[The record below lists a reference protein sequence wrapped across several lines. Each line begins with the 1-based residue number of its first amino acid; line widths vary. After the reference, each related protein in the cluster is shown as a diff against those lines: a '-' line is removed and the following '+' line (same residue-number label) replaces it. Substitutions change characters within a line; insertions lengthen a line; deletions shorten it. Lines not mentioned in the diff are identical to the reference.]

1 MGTLTDEL
9 RRRLDVP
16 VDLVPDTLLDAA
28 LAVAADSVGMWLDPD
43 PVVQQRYQA
52 NIDEATV
59 QLAVKV
65 WDTSVRGVSGMD
77 AAGEWQM
84 PSPAATPGLVRSVFG
99 VLGPAMASGGV
110 SV

>member
-1 MGTLTDEL
+1 VPLTDEL

-16 VDLVPDTLLDAA
+16 ADLVPDALLDAT
-28 LAVAADSVGMWLDPD
+28 LEVAASSVGMWLDPD
-43 PVVQQRYQA
+43 PLIQAQYQA

-84 PSPAATPGLVRSVFG
+84 PTPAASPGLVRSVFG